1 MASQRITEISVT
13 PIPAY
18 FPHEIGRN
26 AFRWSPGTTGV
37 EWLVRA
43 RTEGGLEALGNAMRH
58 LWVDGDGS
66 VESLVRLLREVLLG
80 RRVDEF
86 LHVSCGRVVGPTREA
101 NRVFRNHPWM
111 SVLAYDLTA
120 RELGVSCI
128 ELLGGKKRDRVD
140 AYDTTLYFDD
150 LRVPEKGVGQVVE
163 EAGDALKAGYRQM
176 KMKTGRGGRWMAPEV
191 CMRRDVEVVQA
202 MRELAGPD
210 VKIMVDANFGYDGRL
225 DLLED
230 FIRETLPADVF
241 WLEEMVKADLDAYR
255 SIRRIQERLG
265 STALLVCGEVDED
278 YPMGDVY
285 RDLVEGRLIDG
296 YQPDIVWHGYVR
308 WNEIQRLL
316 EGAGVRCVPHC
327 FHNGNY
333 GRRAS
338 LIWGAA
344 SESFVSIEDERIAPN
359 VYRQDAFTFENG
371 SYAVADAHG
380 LGLEV
385 DEEIFQSRYASNEV
399 KISV

>member
-150 LRVPEKGVGQVVE
+150 LRVPEKGV
-163 EAGDALKAGYRQM
+163 AKWWKRL
-176 KMKTGRGGRWMAPEV
+176 
-191 CMRRDVEVVQA
+191 A
-202 MRELAGPD
+202 MP
-210 VKIMVDANFGYDGRL
+210 
-225 DLLED
+225 
-230 FIRETLPADVF
+230 
-241 WLEEMVKADLDAYR
+241 
-255 SIRRIQERLG
+255 
-265 STALLVCGEVDED
+265 
-278 YPMGDVY
+278 
-285 RDLVEGRLIDG
+285 
-296 YQPDIVWHGYVR
+296 
-308 WNEIQRLL
+308 
-316 EGAGVRCVPHC
+316 
-327 FHNGNY
+327 
-333 GRRAS
+333 
-338 LIWGAA
+338 
-344 SESFVSIEDERIAPN
+344 
-359 VYRQDAFTFENG
+359 
-371 SYAVADAHG
+371 
-380 LGLEV
+380 
-385 DEEIFQSRYASNEV
+385 
-399 KISV
+399 